1 MSTHIIII
9 PVEVYAR
16 EIDHKLL
23 LGYYLSHL
31 TGCPVLIAKDNIA
44 NSFAFRY
51 RHSAIYIG
59 KNFYVQSDAQLSPD
73 SIHPKVENS
82 QLISLLDAGVNVIFV
97 DEEGGL
103 YLDGNHSS
111 RDKQLFW
118 SRMPLNDHQ
127 RLSLFP
133 NLWMTHWGSYQTSI
147 AQELLP
153 KIQHTTTGASF
164 LDACKAY
171 RKCSSQMTSLSTAPK
186 IGVISSTCPLTQGSY
201 QVLPTYLSIDLFIK
215 NYGGLYTQQAL
226 VAESTAAFLADKL
239 TYDGYDV
246 TYRPHPASSGLILS
260 EWKRYCS
267 SSGISFSTP
276 SSETILSFLS
286 RHTVTIHTAGC
297 TTALQ
302 SFFLGL
308 SSVLYGDAKCGTSDK
323 LLSEPHAQSYD
334 ELVSI
339 IDFQPRSTLLPLASL
354 LLNDPFS
361 SDFVSFQSIHSI
373 VRAIIDRFPFDS
385 SVSLPLHS
393 GLSLLNADI
402 SARMRNLRF
411 WKNPKFKSLRLH
423 DVSRNLRIASA
434 LWPNSNI
441 SVRSRSSQHI
451 LLS

>member
-1 MSTHIIII
+1 MSNHIVII

-23 LGYYLSHL
+23 LGYYLSHF

-44 NSFAFRY
+44 NSLAFRY
-51 RHSAIYIG
+51 RDSAIYIG
-59 KNFYVQSDAQLSPD
+59 KNFYVQADAQLSP
-73 SIHPKVENS
+73 SSLHPKVENS
-82 QLISLLDAGVNVIFV
+82 QLLSLLDAGVNVIFA

-103 YLDGNHSS
+103 YLDGSFSN

-127 RLSLFP
+127 SFSLFP
-133 NLWMTHWGSYQTSI
+133 NLWMAHWGSYQTSI

-153 KIQHTTTGASF
+153 KIKHATTGAFF

-171 RKCSSQMTSLSTAPK
+171 RQCSSEIPNSSLSPK

-215 NYGGLYTQQAL
+215 NYGPSYTQQAL
-226 VAESTAAFLADKL
+226 LAESTAAFLSDKL
-239 TYDGYDV
+239 TNDGYDV

-267 SSGISFSTP
+267 ASGISLSLP
-276 SSETILSFLS
+276 SSDTILSFLS

-308 SSVLYGDAKCGTSDK
+308 SSVFYGDAKCGTSDK
-323 LLSEPHAQSYD
+323 LLSEAHAQSYD
-334 ELVSI
+334 ELVSS

-354 LLNDPFS
+354 LLNEPFS
-361 SDFVSFQSIHSI
+361 SDFVSFQSILTI
-373 VRAIIDRFPFDS
+373 VQAIIDRSVADS
-385 SVSLPLHS
+385 PVSRSIHF

-402 SARMRNLRF
+402 FARLRNLRF
-411 WKNPKFKSLRLH
+411 WKTPKF
-423 DVSRNLRIASA
+423 RNLRVDDIQRNLSIARA
-434 LWPNSNI
+434 LWPNDSLRI
-441 SVRSRSSQHI
+441 RSRSSQHI
-451 LLS
+451 LLY

>member
-1 MSTHIIII
+1 MSNHIIII

-23 LGYYLSHL
+23 LGYYLSHF

-44 NSFAFRY
+44 ISLAFRY

-59 KNFYVQSDAQLSPD
+59 KNFYVQSDVQLPPSNNHA
-73 SIHPKVENS
+73 SVENS

-103 YLDGNHSS
+103 YLDGSYSS
-111 RDKQLFW
+111 HDKQLFW

-133 NLWMTHWGSYQTSI
+133 NLWMAHWGPYQTSL

-153 KIQHTTTGASF
+153 KIKHTTTGANF

-171 RKCSSQMTSLSTAPK
+171 RQCNSHISNSSIAPK
-186 IGVISSTCPLTQGSY
+186 IGVISSACPLTTGSY
-201 QVLPTYLSIDLFIK
+201 QVLPTYLSIDLSIK
-215 NYGGLYTQQAL
+215 NYGLFSSQQAL
-226 VAESTAAFLADKL
+226 LAESSAAFLADKL
-239 TYDGYDV
+239 TKDGYDV

-260 EWKRYCS
+260 EWKRYCK
-267 SSGISFSTP
+267 SSGISFSLP
-276 SSETILSFLS
+276 SSDTILSFLS

-308 SSVLYGDAKCGTSDK
+308 SSVFYGDAKCGTSDK
-323 LLSEPHAQSYD
+323 LFSEAHAQSYD
-334 ELVSI
+334 ELVSSF
-339 IDFQPRSTLLPLASL
+339 DFQPRSTLLPLASL

-361 SDFVSFQSIHSI
+361 SDFVSFQSILTI
-373 VRAIIDRFPFDS
+373 VQAIIDRSVADS
-385 SVSLPLHS
+385 PVSYPVHF

-402 SARMRNLRF
+402 FARLRNLRF
-411 WKNPKFKSLRLH
+411 WKAPKFK
-423 DVSRNLRIASA
+423 NLRIDDILRNLSVARA
-434 LWPNSNI
+434 LWPNDSLRI
-441 SVRSRSSQHI
+441 RSRSSQHI
-451 LLS
+451 LLY

>member
-1 MSTHIIII
+1 MSSHIIII

-31 TGCPVLIAKDNIA
+31 TSCPVLIAKDNIA
-44 NSFAFRY
+44 NSLAYRY

-73 SIHPKVENS
+73 NIHAKVENN
-82 QLISLLDAGVNVIFV
+82 QLIRLLEAGVNVVFV

-103 YLDGNHSS
+103 YLDGTHSS

-127 RLSLFP
+127 RLSPFP

-147 AQELLP
+147 AQEFLP
-153 KIQHTTTGASF
+153 KIKHTTSGACF

-171 RKCSSQMTSLSTAPK
+171 RKCSSQMSNSSIAPR
-186 IGVISSTCPLTQGSY
+186 IGVLSSTTPLTQGSY
-201 QVLPTYLSIDLFIK
+201 QVLPTYLAVDLFIK
-215 NYGGLYTQQAL
+215 NYGLLYTQQAL
-226 VAESTAAFLADKL
+226 LAESTAAFVADKL
-239 TYDGYDV
+239 TNDGYDV
-246 TYRPHPASSGLILS
+246 TYRPHPGSSGLILS
-260 EWKRYCS
+260 EWKRHCTS
-267 SSGISFSTP
+267 SSISFSVP

-308 SSVLYGDAKCGTSDK
+308 SSVFYGDAKCGTSDK
-323 LLSEPHAQSYD
+323 LLSEAHARSYD
-334 ELVSI
+334 DLVRF

-354 LLNDPFS
+354 LLNDPHS
-361 SDFVSFQSIHSI
+361 IYFVSFQSIHNI
-373 VRAIIDRFPFDS
+373 VRSIIDSSNLES
-385 SVSLPLHS
+385 SVSFPLVYS
-393 GLSLLNADI
+393 LSLLNADI
-402 SARMRNLRF
+402 AARLRNLRF
-411 WKNPKFKSLRLH
+411 WKTPKFKKFRLH
-423 DVSRNLRIASA
+423 DISRNLRIARA
-434 LWPNSNI
+434 LWPNDSVR
-441 SVRSRSSQHI
+441 VRSRSSQHV
-451 LLS
+451 LFF